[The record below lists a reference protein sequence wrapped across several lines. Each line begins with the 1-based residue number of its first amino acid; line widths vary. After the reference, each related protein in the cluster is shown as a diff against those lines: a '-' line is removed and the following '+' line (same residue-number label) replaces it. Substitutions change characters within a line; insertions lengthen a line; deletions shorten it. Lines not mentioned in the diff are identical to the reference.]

1 VSTFT
6 SLSSRFRAEALL
18 LALIVLGTG
27 CQTSGP
33 PNDLRDALDRPVA
46 LSATPETVLPLAPN
60 LTELVVAAA
69 GVDRLAAVS
78 ESDTYPPSIL
88 DLPRFQS
95 YPLDIER
102 IVELQP
108 NLVLASADV
117 NTPDQAD
124 QLTGLGLPTYVFD
137 FDELADIPRALRMLD
152 TLLASSQGAVVA
164 AELERRIDAVQET
177 VSGFAQPRVL
187 LLAGDDELYA
197 FGRDTYASE
206 MVRMAGGDNLTDTF
220 PGARAQPG
228 EELVLE
234 MGPEVIFVLLGA
246 DYDPAQLLEKH
257 PTFFSLPAVQNGRVY
272 GIDPDFVSRPGPR
285 VADGLE
291 QIAKRLH
298 PSAFAAGAA

>member
-1 VSTFT
+1 MPRTRSHLALF
-6 SLSSRFRAEALL
+6 ALL
-18 LALIVLGTG
+18 VWGAG
-27 CQTSGP
+27 CQNATLPS
-33 PNDLRDALDRPVA
+33 DLRDDLDRPVA
-46 LSATPETVLPLAPN
+46 LDAVPETVLPLAPN
-60 LTELVVAAA
+60 LTELVAAAA
-69 GVDRLAAVS
+69 GIDRLSAVS
-78 ESDTYPPSIL
+78 QSDAYPPGVL
-88 DLPRFQS
+88 DLPRYQS
-95 YPLDIER
+95 FPLDIER
-102 IVELQP
+102 VVELQP
-108 NLVLASADV
+108 DLVLASADV
-117 NTPDQAD
+117 NPADQAD
-124 QLTGLGLPTYVFD
+124 QLAQLGLPTYIFE
-137 FDELADIPRALRMLD
+137 FDELADIPSALRTLD

-164 AELERRIDAVQET
+164 DQMEQRIAAIQDA

-187 LLAGDDELYA
+187 LLAGDEDLYA

-206 MVRMAGGDNLTDTF
+206 MIRKAGGDNLTDTF

-272 GIDPDFVSRPGPR
+272 GIDPDLVSRPGPR

>member
-1 VSTFT
+1 MPRPFT
-6 SLSSRFRAEALL
+6 LALL
-18 LALIVLGTG
+18 LTLCCGVLAG
-27 CQTSGP
+27 CQQSALP
-33 PNDLRDALDRPVA
+33 SDLRDDLGRPVV
-46 LSATPETVLPLAPN
+46 LSAPPESVLPLAPN
-60 LTELVVAAA
+60 LTELVAAAA
-69 GVDRLAAVS
+69 GLDRLAAVS
-78 ESDTYPPSIL
+78 QSDTYPPGVL

-108 NLVLASADV
+108 DLVLASADV
-117 NTPDQAD
+117 NPTDQAD

-137 FDELADIPRALRMLD
+137 FDELADIPRALRTLD
-152 TLLASSQGAVVA
+152 TLLASSLGASVA
-164 AELERRIDAVQET
+164 AAMERRFEAVRET
-177 VSGFAQPRVL
+177 VSGFAPPRVL

-220 PGARAQPG
+220 SGALAQPG

-234 MGPEVIFVLLGA
+234 MGPEVILVLLG
-246 DYDPAQLLEKH
+246 DEYDPAQLLEKH

-272 GIDPDFVSRPGPR
+272 GIDPDLVSRPGPR